1 MLIRPASLAMALVAS
16 SAPALPARPA
26 VSASRPAAAPTGAD
40 ARFEDMAKRV
50 IDGYLRLN
58 PEGATQLGD
67 HRFDDRL
74 SDLSSRGLA
83 RQRAWAQTQR
93 AALMAIPEA
102 GLSAGNQVDQA
113 ILRDQLDATLF
124 QLDELKSWQWNPL
137 AYNPGDAI
145 YGLLS
150 REFAPLP
157 DRMKS
162 VKARLLL
169 IPSLL
174 DAAKANLKNPPRI
187 YTETAI
193 QQFQGALG
201 MVKDDVGASAAQ
213 AGMKDDLAPAQDKA
227 AKAIEAFIAWM
238 KSDLLPRS
246 TGDFRVGKAHFR
258 KELRY
263 TLNSDLSMEEILTRA
278 EAGLKATQAEMLE
291 VAKPLFASYFPGRAE
306 SDPKAIIKAVL
317 DKIAEKRPTNDTI
330 VALATDDLKQA
341 TAFVREKG
349 LVAVP
354 GEPVKIIVMPEYQR
368 GVAVAYCEA
377 PGPLEAHGS
386 TFFAISPTPAD
397 WKPERVQSFFREY
410 NEAMVQ
416 DLTIH
421 EAMPGHYLQL
431 AHSNAFK
438 APTLVR
444 GIFTSGLFAEGWAV
458 YGEQLMARAGYG
470 GPEVHME
477 QLKMRLRVIINA
489 ILDQKIHT
497 QGMTEQQAL
506 DLMQHEGFQEEGE
519 AVGKWRRACLS
530 STQLSTY
537 FVGASEMDDIR
548 AAAKAKAA
556 KDRAPFNLKAFHD
569 RLLSFGSPA
578 PKYARR
584 LMGL

>member
-1 MLIRPASLAMALVAS
+1 MSIRSASLALALVACTPVVLPAK
-16 SAPALPARPA
+16 APAG
-26 VSASRPAAAPTGAD
+26 SAAPHPAD
-40 ARFEDMAKRV
+40 ARFETLAKKI

-58 PEGATQLGD
+58 PEAATQLGD
-67 HRFDDRL
+67 HRFDARL
-74 SDLSSRGLA
+74 SDLSPKGLA
-83 RQRAWAQTQR
+83 AQRAWAKAQR
-93 AALMAIPEA
+93 AALLAIPEK
-102 GLSAGNQVDQA
+102 GLSPGNQVDRA
-113 ILRDQLDATLF
+113 ILLDQMDGALF
-124 QLDELKSWQWNPL
+124 QLDGIKSWRWNPL
-137 AYNPGDAI
+137 TYNPGDAI

-150 REFAPLP
+150 RDFAPLP
-157 DRMKS
+157 ERMKS

-169 IPSLL
+169 IPGLL
-174 DAAKANLKNPPRI
+174 KEAKANLQNPPRI

-201 MVKDDVGASAAQ
+201 MVKSDVSESATQ
-213 AGMKDDLAPAQDKA
+213 AGMKDELAPAQDKA
-227 AKAIEAFIAWM
+227 AKALEGFIAWM
-238 KSDLLPRS
+238 KADLLPRS
-246 TGDFRVGKAHFR
+246 NGDFRVGKENFR

-263 TLNSDLSMEEILTRA
+263 TLNSDLSMEAILSRA
-278 EAGLKATQAEMLE
+278 EAGLKATQAEMLT
-291 VAKPLFASYFPGRAE
+291 VAKPLFASYFPGRVE
-306 SDPKAIIKAVL
+306 NDPKVIIKAVL

-330 VALATDDLKQA
+330 VALATEDLKQA
-341 TAFVREKG
+341 TAFVRDHK
-349 LVAVP
+349 LVTVP
-354 GEPVKIIVMPEYQR
+354 TEPVKIIVMPEYQR

-397 WKPERVQSFFREY
+397 WKPSRVESFFKEY

-416 DLTIH
+416 DLTVH

-506 DLMQHEGFQEEGE
+506 DLMEHEGFQEEGE

-548 AAAKAKAA
+548 AAAEAKAA
-556 KDRAPFNLKAFHD
+556 KDKVPFDELAFHD

>member
-1 MLIRPASLAMALVAS
+1 MLIRSASLALALVAL
-16 SAPALPARPA
+16 APSALPARVLTATAKP
-26 VSASRPAAAPTGAD
+26 VSAD
-40 ARFEDMAKRV
+40 AQFEALAKRI

-74 SDLSSRGLA
+74 SDLSLKGLA
-83 RQRAWAQTQR
+83 EQRAWTKAQR
-93 AALMAIPEA
+93 AELAAIPEA
-102 GLSAGNQVDQA
+102 RLSPENQVDRA
-113 ILRDQLDATLF
+113 ILRDQLDGALF
-124 QLDELKSWQWNPL
+124 QLDSLKSWQWNPQ

-150 REFAPLP
+150 RDFAPLP
-157 DRMKS
+157 ERMKS

-169 IPSLL
+169 IPRLL
-174 DAAKANLKNPPRI
+174 ESAKANLKNPPRI

-201 MVKDDVGASAAQ
+201 MVRGDVGESAAQ
-213 AGMKDDLAPAQDKA
+213 AGMKDELAPAQDKA
-227 AKAIEAFIAWM
+227 AKALEGFIAWM
-238 KSDLLPRS
+238 ESDLLPRS
-246 TGDFRVGKAHFR
+246 KGDFRVGKENFR

-263 TLNSDLSMEEILTRA
+263 TLNSDLSMEEILQRA
-278 EAGLKATQAEMLE
+278 EAGLKTTKAEMLE
-291 VAKPLFASYFPGRAE
+291 VAKPLFASYFPGRTE
-306 SDPKAIIKAVL
+306 TDPNAVIKAVL
-317 DKIAEKRPTNDTI
+317 DKIAEKRPTNGTI

-341 TAFVREKG
+341 TAFVRDHA
-349 LVAVP
+349 LVSVP
-354 GEPVKIIVMPEYQR
+354 DEPVKIIVMPEYQR

-397 WKPERVQSFFREY
+397 WKPERVQSFFKEY

-416 DLTIH
+416 DLTVH

-470 GPEVHME
+470 GPGVRMG
-477 QLKMRLRVIINA
+477 QLTMRLRVIINA

-506 DLMQHEGFQEEGE
+506 DLMEHEGFQEEGE

-548 AAAKAKAA
+548 AAAEAKAA
-556 KDRAPFNLKAFHD
+556 RDKAPFDQKAFHD

>member
-1 MLIRPASLAMALVAS
+1 MLIRSASLALALVAL
-16 SAPALPARPA
+16 APSALPARVLTATAKP
-26 VSASRPAAAPTGAD
+26 VSAD
-40 ARFEDMAKRV
+40 AQFEALAKRI

-74 SDLSSRGLA
+74 SDLSLKGLA
-83 RQRAWAQTQR
+83 EQRAWTKAQR
-93 AALMAIPEA
+93 AELAAIPETR
-102 GLSAGNQVDQA
+102 LSPENQVDRA
-113 ILRDQLDATLF
+113 ILRDQLDGALF
-124 QLDELKSWQWNPL
+124 QLDSLKSWQWNPL

-150 REFAPLP
+150 RDFAPLP
-157 DRMKS
+157 ERMKS

-169 IPSLL
+169 IPGLL
-174 DAAKANLKNPPRI
+174 ESAKANLKNPPRI

-201 MVKDDVGASAAQ
+201 MVRGDVGESAAQ
-213 AGMKDDLAPAQDKA
+213 AGMKDELAPAQDKA
-227 AKAIEAFIAWM
+227 AKALEGFIAWM
-238 KSDLLPRS
+238 ESDLLPRS
-246 TGDFRVGKAHFR
+246 KGDFRVGKENFR
-258 KELRY
+258 KELRC
-263 TLNSDLSMEEILTRA
+263 TLNSDLSMEEILQRA
-278 EAGLKATQAEMLE
+278 ETGLKTTKAEMFE
-291 VAKPLFASYFPGRAE
+291 VAKPLFASYFPGRTE
-306 SDPKAIIKAVL
+306 TDPNAVIKAVL
-317 DKIAEKRPTNDTI
+317 DKIAEKRPTNGTI

-341 TAFVREKG
+341 TAFVRDHA
-349 LVAVP
+349 LVSVP
-354 GEPVKIIVMPEYQR
+354 DEPVKIIVMPEYQR

-397 WKPERVQSFFREY
+397 WKPERVQSFFKEY

-416 DLTIH
+416 DLTVH

-470 GPEVHME
+470 GPEVRME

-506 DLMQHEGFQEEGE
+506 DLMEHEGFQEEGE

-548 AAAKAKAA
+548 AAAEAKAA
-556 KDRAPFNLKAFHD
+556 RDKAPFDQKAFHD

>member
-1 MLIRPASLAMALVAS
+1 MLIRPASLALALVAL
-16 SAPALPARPA
+16 SAPALSARPVMA
-26 VSASRPAAAPTGAD
+26 ASKPASAD
-40 ARFEDMAKRV
+40 AAFEALAKRV

-58 PEGATQLGD
+58 PEAATQLGD

-74 SDLSSRGLA
+74 SDQSQAGLA
-83 RQRAWAQTQR
+83 KQRAWVKRER
-93 AALMAIPEA
+93 AALMAIPER
-102 GLSAGNQVDQA
+102 GLSAGNQVDRA
-113 ILRDQLDATLF
+113 ILRDQLDAALF
-124 QLDELKSWQWNPL
+124 QLDGLKSWQWNPL
-137 AYNPGDAI
+137 AYNPGDAL

-157 DRMKS
+157 QRMKS

-169 IPSLL
+169 IPGLL

-201 MVKDDVGASAAQ
+201 MVKDEVGTSAEQ
-213 AGMKDDLAPAQDKA
+213 AGMKDELAPAQAKA
-227 AKAIEAFIAWM
+227 AKAIESFIAWM

-246 TGDFRVGKAHFR
+246 NGDFRVGKENFR

-306 SDPKAIIKAVL
+306 SDPKVIIKAVL
-317 DKIAEKRPTNDTI
+317 DKIAEKRPTNGTI

-349 LVAVP
+349 LVTVP
-354 GEPVKIIVMPEYQR
+354 DEPVKIIVMPEYQR

-386 TFFAISPTPAD
+386 TFFAISPTPSD
-397 WKPERVQSFFREY
+397 WKADRVESFFREY

-416 DLTIH
+416 DLTVH

-431 AHSNAFK
+431 AHSNASK
-438 APTLVR
+438 APTQVR
-444 GIFTSGLFAEGWAV
+444 AIFTSGLFAEGWAV

-497 QGMTEQQAL
+497 QGMTERQAL
-506 DLMQHEGFQEEGE
+506 DLMEHEGFQEEGE
-519 AVGKWRRACLS
+519 AVGKWRRASLS

-537 FVGASEMDDIR
+537 FVGCSEMDDIR
-548 AAAKAKAA
+548 AAAEAQAA
-556 KDRAPFNLKAFHD
+556 KDKVPFDLKAFHD

>member
-1 MLIRPASLAMALVAS
+1 MSIRSASLALALVACS
-16 SAPALPARPA
+16 PLALAAKPVAG
-26 VSASRPAAAPTGAD
+26 SAAPHPAD
-40 ARFEDMAKRV
+40 ARFETLARKI

-58 PEGATQLGD
+58 PEAATQLGD
-67 HRFDDRL
+67 HRFDTRL
-74 SDLSSRGLA
+74 SDLSAKGLETS
-83 RQRAWAQTQR
+83 RAWMKAQR
-93 AALMAIPEA
+93 AALLAIPEKS
-102 GLSAGNQVDQA
+102 LSPGNQVDRA
-113 ILRDQLDATLF
+113 ILLDQMDGGLF
-124 QLDELKSWQWNPL
+124 QLDDLKFWRSNPL

-150 REFAPLP
+150 RDFAPLP
-157 DRMKS
+157 KRMAS

-169 IPSLL
+169 IPGLL
-174 DAAKANLKNPPRI
+174 KAAKANLQNPPRI

-201 MVKDDVGASAAQ
+201 MVKGEVGDSAKQ
-213 AGMKDDLAPAQDKA
+213 AGMADDLAPAQAQA
-227 AKAIEAFIAWM
+227 AKALEDFITWM
-238 KSDLLPRS
+238 KTDLLPRS
-246 TGDFRVGKAHFR
+246 NGDFRIGKDAFR

-263 TLNSDLSMEEILTRA
+263 TLNSDLSMEDILRRA
-278 EAGLKATQAEMLE
+278 EVGLISTQAEMLV
-291 VAKPLFASYFPGRAE
+291 VAKPLFASYFPGRVE
-306 SDPKAIIKAVL
+306 SDPKVIIKAVL

-330 VALATDDLKQA
+330 VALATEDLKQA
-341 TAFVREKG
+341 TAFVREHKI
-349 LVAVP
+349 VSVP
-354 GEPVKIIVMPEYQR
+354 TEPVKIIVMPEYQR

-397 WKPERVQSFFREY
+397 WKPDRVASFFKEY

-416 DLTIH
+416 DLTVH

-458 YGEQLMARAGYG
+458 YGEQTMARLGYG

-477 QLKMRLRVIINA
+477 QLKMRLRVILNA

-506 DLMQHEGFQEEGE
+506 DLMEHEGFQEEGE

-548 AAAKAKAA
+548 AAAEAKAA
-556 KDRAPFNLKAFHD
+556 RDKVPFDEMAFHD
-569 RLLSFGSPA
+569 KLLSFGSPA

>member
-1 MLIRPASLAMALVAS
+1 MLIRSASLALALVALN
-16 SAPALPARPA
+16 PTALPARPA
-26 VSASRPAAAPTGAD
+26 TTASKRASAD
-40 ARFEDMAKRV
+40 ARLEALAKRI

-58 PEGATQLGD
+58 PESATQLGD
-67 HRFDDRL
+67 HRFDGRL
-74 SDLSSRGLA
+74 SDLGSGGRA
-83 RQRAWAQTQR
+83 KQRAWTKAQR
-93 AALMAIPEA
+93 AALLAIPETQ
-102 GLSAGNQVDQA
+102 LSPENQVDRA
-113 ILRDQLDATLF
+113 ILRDQLDGALF
-124 QLDELKSWQWNPL
+124 QLDGLKSWQWNPL

-150 REFAPLP
+150 RDFAPLP
-157 DRMKS
+157 ERMES

-169 IPSLL
+169 IPGLL
-174 DAAKANLKNPPRI
+174 ESAKANLKNPPRI

-193 QQFQGALG
+193 QQFQGALA
-201 MVKDDVGASAAQ
+201 MVREDVGASAAQ
-213 AGMKDDLAPAQDKA
+213 VGMKDELAPAQDKA
-227 AKAIEAFIAWM
+227 AKALDDFIAWM
-238 KSDLLPRS
+238 KSDLLPHS
-246 TGDFRVGKAHFR
+246 SGDFRVGKENFR

-263 TLNSDLSMEEILTRA
+263 TLNSDLSMEEILKRA
-278 EAGLKATQAEMLE
+278 EAGLKTTKAEMLE
-291 VAKPLFASYFPGRAE
+291 VAKSLFASYFPGQTE
-306 SDPKAIIKAVL
+306 TDPNTLIKAVL
-317 DKIAEKRPTNDTI
+317 DRIAEKRPTNDTI
-330 VALATDDLKQA
+330 VALATSDLKQA
-341 TAFVREKG
+341 ADFVRG
-349 LVAVP
+349 HALVSVP
-354 GEPVKIIVMPEYQR
+354 DEPVKIIVMPEFQR

-397 WKPERVQSFFREY
+397 WRPERVQSFFREY

-416 DLTIH
+416 DLTVH

-470 GPEVHME
+470 GPEVRME

-497 QGMTEQQAL
+497 RGMTEQQAL
-506 DLMQHEGFQEEGE
+506 DLMEHEGFQEEGE

-548 AAAKAKAA
+548 AAAEAKAA
-556 KDRAPFNLKAFHD
+556 QDKVAFDQRAFHD